1 MIKWHFNII
10 TIIFSF
16 WSCCIF
22 SQINCTVPES
32 PLLTSVSV
40 QPETGKT
47 DFTWTLSP
55 STGIAAY
62 ILYTY
67 KNGDGL
73 PIDTIWD
80 PTATSYTIST
90 TASKYFSVSYVVTAH
105 RLSAVPGLP
114 GCTSPLS
121 NDLSTIFCTSVID
134 TCNKKISVKWNKYKD
149 YPKRVKEYK
158 ILVSAN
164 GGPLVEMYT
173 VASTEDN
180 YTISDFATDSQYCL
194 VVRALLEDGTVSNS
208 NKSCLS
214 TKMQQPPGWIN
225 ADQASISSDNKISLS
240 FTIDPLSEIR
250 LFRLERKNSQSGT
263 FQEIAQPASDG
274 GIVLFTDNKAD
285 INTVNYYRL
294 SAINSCN
301 IPVTV
306 SNISSNIVLS
316 LKKADNDIILSW
328 NSYKEWLGM
337 ISSYRLFIDTGN
349 GFEEKESVAGNDT
362 VIILRYKELMY
373 EVSGSE
379 ICFYVNASET
389 SNPYGVAGQSLSTR
403 ICTEPIE
410 LITVPNV
417 FTPDNDLINDY
428 FRPVLSF
435 TPLDYHLIISDRK
448 GIVLFETRD
457 FMAEWDGSNKGNP
470 PQQDVVLWF
479 LRVTTP
485 SGKSISKTGTVTIFH
500 NK

>member
-1 MIKWHFNII
+1 
-10 TIIFSF
+10 
-16 WSCCIF
+16 
-22 SQINCTVPES
+22 
-32 PLLTSVSV
+32 
-40 QPETGKT
+40 
-47 DFTWTLSP
+47 
-55 STGIAAY
+55 
-62 ILYTY
+62 
-67 KNGDGL
+67 
-73 PIDTIWD
+73 
-80 PTATSYTIST
+80 
-90 TASKYFSVSYVVTAH
+90 
-105 RLSAVPGLP
+105 
-114 GCTSPLS
+114 
-121 NDLSTIFCTSVID
+121 
-134 TCNKKISVKWNKYKD
+134 
-149 YPKRVKEYK
+149 
-158 ILVSAN
+158 
-164 GGPLVEMYT
+164 
-173 VASTEDN
+173 
-180 YTISDFATDSQYCL
+180 
-194 VVRALLEDGTVSNS
+194 
-208 NKSCLS
+208 
-214 TKMQQPPGWIN
+214 MQQPPGWIN
-225 ADQASISSDNKISLS
+225 ADQASISSDNNISLS
-240 FTIDPLSEIR
+240 FTVDPLSEIR
-250 LFRLERKNSQSGT
+250 LFRLERKNGQSGT
-263 FQEIAQPASDG
+263 FQEIAQPVSDNG
-274 GIVLFTDNKAD
+274 RVLFTDNKAD

-306 SNISSNIVLS
+306 SNISSNIVMS

-337 ISSYRLFIDTGN
+337 VSSYRLFIDTGN

-470 PQQDVVLWF
+470 QQQDVFLWF